1 MSLEIKEEKI
11 IHPSSLNTKIYRQ
24 IDYRVK
30 YTLYPQTI
38 RSLDTLHDHNLL
50 YFVTLY
56 LLTIDFRHFA
66 SSIKISMSLEG
77 NLFFGQK
84 NYDLTLIK

>member
-11 IHPSSLNTKIYRQ
+11 IHPSPLNTKIYKQ

-30 YTLYPQTI
+30 YTLYPPTI

-50 YFVTLY
+50 YFVILY
-56 LLTIDFRHFA
+56 PLIIDFRHFA
-66 SSIKISMSLEG
+66 LFIKISVSLEG

-84 NYDLTLIK
+84 ITILLS